1 MKRFVCYIGCAA
13 LVFKLM
19 YGAAWAAGATAG
31 DTAAPENGGAAVS
44 AAAAV
49 SAVRD
54 TLPVSAAAAVSAVRD
69 TLPGTAAA
77 VGGESIVYRVR
88 DLTAAASGG
97 DIGSGD
103 AGGGDTGSEGETPE
117 PIIRSDNELAKLAL
131 LPFIVDKVFAG
142 EALDGDLTGFLSR
155 VYPTAGEGTL
165 KTLESGIRFFVS
177 WKRKYDYA
185 VARLKHN
192 IKAAGI
198 LPKDAPIV
206 AEDGEFAPEETDLR
220 KQSAAGEYQVRYR
233 PYKYLEY
240 DPGALGEPV
249 RRRDK
254 NYISPEDLNTDE
266 MVLALL
272 ELDFGGFWR
281 ALRKMPS
288 YSDGAGEK
296 PVEAGGG
303 VKARLLLD
311 TARPGDK
318 ETIRGVAEIYVPD
331 GMYVSGDLLNPENRA
346 AFVLR
351 EDGGSGGSATGST
364 GGSSIS
370 GTGGISG
377 TGNMGSTGGTGGI
390 SGTGNMGS
398 RNIKSFRMYAPLANG
413 VEKGGE
419 ARRVLTGH
427 IRFPLE
433 FTRADTGKAM
443 HIAGDLHFKLCTADG
458 TCQAAATHHGLT
470 LRASDKA
477 EDSIHYNYVTQ
488 GFAHL
493 PPAES
498 RHARAEKLV
507 YDREKGT
514 LTATFALS
522 RRVSNMA
529 AMAED
534 AAGTNFVNPRYELGD
549 GYARVTF
556 DVRAGKRAGEKAGK
570 RAGKQAGEQGRSAF
584 DARSGSGENA
594 GYGAAEAAV
603 AGGSVAD
610 GTGRNTELPL
620 QEVALSA
627 SFDDSEVL
635 RTVMTVAA
643 VPAAQATGEVVPA
656 AQATGAVVTPRATEA
671 VVAPRATGTVL
682 AAQATVAAVPAARVT
697 GGTLFAYGLL
707 LNLMPGIFGLF
718 LRLARQLR
726 ERAERRRIFCRYAA
740 GAALGLALLG
750 IGYRGAYF
758 GALYYNPWLA
768 AGAAA
773 VILPLWAEA
782 LGYMDFALFR
792 PLKKIFRRGWLAGLF
807 TVLLAA
813 AFPTVLK
820 AEALSGL
827 FAGGAEIWSGAAEGS
842 FAAGTEFLRGTA
854 GSLVQAAGGVWLAP
868 AWAELTAGL
877 GCIWLGI
884 TVLPLAVLTAAELR
898 GQRAAAWLRVPV
910 LRRFNAFYTGVYA
923 AGLLWLT
930 AGCFGGAA
938 ALGLAA
944 GLVLLF
950 VLWYAFPQAVAE
962 TIKHTRSEKRSLE
975 LFNRVQRHWL
985 FAAAV
990 WYLLAAGGL
999 ALAGAGAGTGKG
1011 IGMAEKGGTG
1021 IGMAENSGTDV
1032 DMAENSETG
1041 VGMAENSGTDVG
1053 VAENSGTDVDMA
1065 ENSETGVGMAEKG
1078 SAAVPVLVSIEAP
1091 YSPLS
1096 VYNRLALRELQ
1107 KAGLRVVR
1115 INAGEMNVPGAAW
1128 PWFAAYGKFYAPLT
1142 VLFTDRHKNGMV
1154 LPERLDRVDFDK
1166 ALAGWR
1172 E

>member
-44 AAAAV
+44 A
-49 SAVRD
+49 
-54 TLPVSAAAAVSAVRD
+54 
-69 TLPGTAAA
+69 GTAAA
-77 VGGESIVYRVR
+77 AAGGESIVYRVR

-97 DIGSGD
+97 NT
-103 AGGGDTGSEGETPE
+103 GGGDTGSEGETPE

-155 VYPTAGEGTL
+155 VYPTAGEVTL

-311 TARPGDK
+311 TVRPGDK

-351 EDGGSGGSATGST
+351 EDGGSGGSGTGST
-364 GGSSIS
+364 S
-370 GTGGISG
+370 GTGGIRSAG
-377 TGNMGSTGGTGGI
+377 GMGSTG
-390 SGTGNMGS
+390 GTGNMGS

-413 VEKGGE
+413 VEKGGV

-458 TCQAAATHHGLT
+458 TCQVAATHHGLT

-556 DVRAGKRAGEKAGK
+556 DVRAGKRAGEKAGEK
-570 RAGKQAGEQGRSAF
+570 GRSAF

-610 GTGRNTELPL
+610 GTGRDTELPL

-938 ALGLAA
+938 ALGLAV

-985 FAAAV
+985 FAAAM

-1011 IGMAEKGGTG
+1011 IGVAEKGGTG
-1021 IGMAENSGTDV
+1021 IGMAENSG
-1032 DMAENSETG
+1032 
-1041 VGMAENSGTDVG
+1041 
-1053 VAENSGTDVDMA
+1053 
-1065 ENSETGVGMAEKG
+1065 TGVGMAEKG

-1128 PWFAAYGKFYAPLT
+1128 LWFAAYGKFYAPLT

>member
-31 DTAAPENGGAAVS
+31 DTAAPENGGAAGT
-44 AAAAV
+44 AE
-49 SAVRD
+49 
-54 TLPVSAAAAVSAVRD
+54 TAAAAVSAVRD

-97 DIGSGD
+97 DT
-103 AGGGDTGSEGETPE
+103 GGGDTGSEGETPE

-351 EDGGSGGSATGST
+351 EDGGSDGSATGST
-364 GGSSIS
+364 SV
-370 GTGGISG
+370 
-377 TGNMGSTGGTGGI
+377 TGNMGSTG
-390 SGTGNMGS
+390 GTGNMGS

-413 VEKGGE
+413 VEKGGV

-433 FTRADTGKAM
+433 FTRADTGKVM

-493 PPAES
+493 PPTES

-570 RAGKQAGEQGRSAF
+570 RAGKQVGEQGRSAF

-594 GYGAAEAAV
+594 EYGAAEAAV

-610 GTGRNTELPL
+610 GTGRDTELPL

-643 VPAAQATGEVVPA
+643 VPAARATGEVVPA

-671 VVAPRATGTVL
+671 VVAPRA
-682 AAQATVAAVPAARVT
+682 T

-962 TIKHTRSEKRSLE
+962 TIKHTRSEKRNLE

-990 WYLLAAGGL
+990 WSAGGRRI
-999 ALAGAGAGTGKG
+999 GAGRS
-1011 IGMAEKGGTG
+1011 GGG
-1021 IGMAENSGTDV
+1021 
-1032 DMAENSETG
+1032 
-1041 VGMAENSGTDVG
+1041 
-1053 VAENSGTDVDMA
+1053 
-1065 ENSETGVGMAEKG
+1065 
-1078 SAAVPVLVSIEAP
+1078 
-1091 YSPLS
+1091 Y
-1096 VYNRLALRELQ
+1096 R
-1107 KAGLRVVR
+1107 
-1115 INAGEMNVPGAAW
+1115 
-1128 PWFAAYGKFYAPLT
+1128 
-1142 VLFTDRHKNGMV
+1142 NGH
-1154 LPERLDRVDFDK
+1154 RC
-1166 ALAGWR
+1166 G
-1172 E
+1172 

>member
-31 DTAAPENGGAAVS
+31 DTAAPENGGAAGT
-44 AAAAV
+44 AE
-49 SAVRD
+49 
-54 TLPVSAAAAVSAVRD
+54 TAAAAVSAVRD

-88 DLTAAASGG
+88 DLTAAASG
-97 DIGSGD
+97 DET
-103 AGGGDTGSEGETPE
+103 GGGDTGSEGETPE

-351 EDGGSGGSATGST
+351 EDGGSGGSATG
-364 GGSSIS
+364 
-370 GTGGISG
+370 GISG

-498 RHARAEKLV
+498 RHVRAEKLV

-556 DVRAGKRAGEKAGK
+556 DVRAGKRAGK
-570 RAGKQAGEQGRSAF
+570 RAGEKGRSAF

-610 GTGRNTELPL
+610 GTGRDRELPL

-656 AQATGAVVTPRATEA
+656 ARA
-671 VVAPRATGTVL
+671 
-682 AAQATVAAVPAARVT
+682 T

-707 LNLMPGIFGLF
+707 LNLMPGIFSLF

-842 FAAGTEFLRGTA
+842 FAAGAEFLRGTA

-884 TVLPLAVLTAAELR
+884 MVLPLAVLTAAELR

-938 ALGLAA
+938 ALGLTA

-999 ALAGAGAGTGKG
+999 ALAGAGAGTG
-1011 IGMAEKGGTG
+1011 TG
-1021 IGMAENSGTDV
+1021 IGVAENSGTDV

-1041 VGMAENSGTDVG
+1041 VGMVENGETDVG
-1053 VAENSGTDVDMA
+1053 MA
-1065 ENSETGVGMAEKG
+1065 EKGETGIGMAEKG

>member
-44 AAAAV
+44 AETASAAV

-77 VGGESIVYRVR
+77 AGGESIVYRVR

-97 DIGSGD
+97 DAGSGEM
-103 AGGGDTGSEGETPE
+103 GGGDTGSEGETPE

-318 ETIRGVAEIYVPD
+318 EIIRGVAEIYVPD

-351 EDGGSGGSATGST
+351 EDGGSGGSATG
-364 GGSSIS
+364 
-370 GTGGISG
+370 GISG

-390 SGTGNMGS
+390 SGTGNMGSTGGTGNMGS

-498 RHARAEKLV
+498 RHVRAEKLV

-556 DVRAGKRAGEKAGK
+556 DVRAGKRAGEKAGEK
-570 RAGKQAGEQGRSAF
+570 GRSAF

-610 GTGRNTELPL
+610 GTGRDTELPL

-656 AQATGAVVTPRATEA
+656 ARATETA
-671 VVAPRATGTVL
+671 AGEGIRGRKAPGTVTEM
-682 AAQATVAAVPAARVT
+682 TVVPRAVPAARAT

-842 FAAGTEFLRGTA
+842 FAAGAEFLRGTA

-884 TVLPLAVLTAAELR
+884 MVLPLAVLTAAELW

-938 ALGLAA
+938 ALGLAV

-999 ALAGAGAGTGKG
+999 ALAGAGAGTG
-1011 IGMAEKGGTG
+1011 TG
-1021 IGMAENSGTDV
+1021 I
-1032 DMAENSETG
+1032 
-1041 VGMAENSGTDVG
+1041 G

-1065 ENSETGVGMAEKG
+1065 ENSGTGVGMVENGETDVGMAEKGETGIGMAEKG

>member
-44 AAAAV
+44 AETASAAV

-77 VGGESIVYRVR
+77 AGGESIVYRVR

-97 DIGSGD
+97 DAGSGEM
-103 AGGGDTGSEGETPE
+103 GGGDTGSEGETPE

-351 EDGGSGGSATGST
+351 EDGGSGGSATG
-364 GGSSIS
+364 
-370 GTGGISG
+370 GISG
-377 TGNMGSTGGTGGI
+377 TGNMGSTG
-390 SGTGNMGS
+390 GTGNMGS

-534 AAGTNFVNPRYELGD
+534 AAGTNFVNPHYELGD

-556 DVRAGKRAGEKAGK
+556 DVRAGKRAGEKAG
-570 RAGKQAGEQGRSAF
+570 
-584 DARSGSGENA
+584 
-594 GYGAAEAAV
+594 YGAAEAAV

-610 GTGRNTELPL
+610 GTGRDTELPL

-643 VPAAQATGEVVPA
+643 VPAAQATG
-656 AQATGAVVTPRATEA
+656 A
-671 VVAPRATGTVL
+671 VVAPRA
-682 AAQATVAAVPAARVT
+682 VPAARAT

-792 PLKKIFRRGWLAGLF
+792 PLKKIFRRGWLTGLF

-884 TVLPLAVLTAAELR
+884 TVLPLAVLTAAELL

-985 FAAAV
+985 FAAVV

-999 ALAGAGAGTGKG
+999 ALAGAGAGTG
-1011 IGMAEKGGTG
+1011 TG
-1021 IGMAENSGTDV
+1021 IGMAENSETD
-1032 DMAENSETG
+1032 
-1041 VGMAENSGTDVG
+1041 VGMAEKGEKGIG
-1053 VAENSGTDVDMA
+1053 VA

-1078 SAAVPVLVSIEAP
+1078 SVAVPVLVSIEAP

-1128 PWFAAYGKFYAPLT
+1128 PWFAAYGKFYVPLT

>member
-31 DTAAPENGGAAVS
+31 DTAAPENGGAAGT
-44 AAAAV
+44 AE
-49 SAVRD
+49 
-54 TLPVSAAAAVSAVRD
+54 TAAAAVSAVRD

-77 VGGESIVYRVR
+77 AGGESIVYRVR

-97 DIGSGD
+97 DT
-103 AGGGDTGSEGETPE
+103 GGGDTGSEGETPE

-351 EDGGSGGSATGST
+351 EDGGSDGSATGST
-364 GGSSIS
+364 SV
-370 GTGGISG
+370 
-377 TGNMGSTGGTGGI
+377 TGNMGSTG
-390 SGTGNMGS
+390 GTGNMGS

-413 VEKGGE
+413 VEKGGV

-433 FTRADTGKAM
+433 FTRADTGKVM

-493 PPAES
+493 PPTES

-570 RAGKQAGEQGRSAF
+570 RAGKQVGEQGRSAF

-594 GYGAAEAAV
+594 EYGAAEAAV

-610 GTGRNTELPL
+610 GTGRDTELPL

-643 VPAAQATGEVVPA
+643 VPAARATGEVVPA

-671 VVAPRATGTVL
+671 VVAPRA
-682 AAQATVAAVPAARVT
+682 T

-962 TIKHTRSEKRSLE
+962 TIKHTRSEKRNLE

-999 ALAGAGAGTGKG
+999 ALAGAGAGTG
-1011 IGMAEKGGTG
+1011 TG
-1021 IGMAENSGTDV
+1021 IGVAENSGTDV

-1041 VGMAENSGTDVG
+1041 VGMVENGETDVG
-1053 VAENSGTDVDMA
+1053 MA
-1065 ENSETGVGMAEKG
+1065 EKGETGIGMAEKG

-1115 INAGEMNVPGAAW
+1115 INAGEMNVPGVAW
-1128 PWFAAYGKFYAPLT
+1128 LWFAAYGKFYAPLT

>member
-44 AAAAV
+44 A
-49 SAVRD
+49 
-54 TLPVSAAAAVSAVRD
+54 
-69 TLPGTAAA
+69 GTAAA

-97 DIGSGD
+97 DEGSGEMGSGET
-103 AGGGDTGSEGETPE
+103 GGGDTGSEGETPE

-318 ETIRGVAEIYVPD
+318 EIIRGVAEIYVPD

-351 EDGGSGGSATGST
+351 EDGGSGGSATG
-364 GGSSIS
+364 
-370 GTGGISG
+370 GISG

-390 SGTGNMGS
+390 SGTGNMGSTGGTGNMGS

-413 VEKGGE
+413 VEKGGV

-556 DVRAGKRAGEKAGK
+556 DVRAGKRAGEKA
-570 RAGKQAGEQGRSAF
+570 E
-584 DARSGSGENA
+584 
-594 GYGAAEAAV
+594 YGAAEAAV

-610 GTGRNTELPL
+610 GIGRDTELPL

-643 VPAAQATGEVVPA
+643 VPAAQATV
-656 AQATGAVVTPRATEA
+656 A
-671 VVAPRATGTVL
+671 VVAPRAMETAAGEGIRGRKAPGTVTEM
-682 AAQATVAAVPAARVT
+682 TVVPRAVPAARAT

-827 FAGGAEIWSGAAEGS
+827 FADGAEIWSSAAEGS
-842 FAAGTEFLRGTA
+842 FAAGAEFLRGTA

-938 ALGLAA
+938 ALGLTA

-1011 IGMAEKGGTG
+1011 IGVAEKG
-1021 IGMAENSGTDV
+1021 
-1032 DMAENSETG
+1032 ETG
-1041 VGMAENSGTDVG
+1041 VGMAENSETDVG
-1053 VAENSGTDVDMA
+1053 MA
-1065 ENSETGVGMAEKG
+1065 ENSETDVGMAEKG
-1078 SAAVPVLVSIEAP
+1078 SVAVPVLVSIEAP

>member
-31 DTAAPENGGAAVS
+31 DTAAPENSGAAVS

-49 SAVRD
+49 SAE
-54 TLPVSAAAAVSAVRD
+54 TAAAAVSAVRD

-77 VGGESIVYRVR
+77 AVGGESIIYRVR
-88 DLTAAASGG
+88 DLTAAASG
-97 DIGSGD
+97 DET
-103 AGGGDTGSEGETPE
+103 GGGDTGSEGETPE

-351 EDGGSGGSATGST
+351 EDGGSDGSATGST
-364 GGSSIS
+364 SV
-370 GTGGISG
+370 
-377 TGNMGSTGGTGGI
+377 TGNMGSTGGTGNMGST

-413 VEKGGE
+413 VEKGGV

-656 AQATGAVVTPRATEA
+656 AQATEAAVAPRATEA
-671 VVAPRATGTVL
+671 AAGDGIRGHKAPGTVTEMTVVPRA
-682 AAQATVAAVPAARVT
+682 APAARAT

-792 PLKKIFRRGWLAGLF
+792 PLKKIFRRGWLTGLF

-842 FAAGTEFLRGTA
+842 FAAGAEFLRGTA

-938 ALGLAA
+938 ALGLTA

-999 ALAGAGAGTGKG
+999 VLAGAGAGTG
-1011 IGMAEKGGTG
+1011 TG
-1021 IGMAENSGTDV
+1021 IGVAENSETDV

-1041 VGMAENSGTDVG
+1041 VGMAENSETDVG
-1053 VAENSGTDVDMA
+1053 MA
-1065 ENSETGVGMAEKG
+1065 EKGETGIGMAEKG

>member
-44 AAAAV
+44 AETASAAV
-49 SAVRD
+49 
-54 TLPVSAAAAVSAVRD
+54 LAVRD
-69 TLPGTAAA
+69 TLPGTAAAA

-88 DLTAAASGG
+88 DLTAAAS
-97 DIGSGD
+97 
-103 AGGGDTGSEGETPE
+103 GGDTGSEGETPE

-318 ETIRGVAEIYVPD
+318 EIIRGVAEIYVPD

-351 EDGGSGGSATGST
+351 EDGGSGGSA
-364 GGSSIS
+364 
-370 GTGGISG
+370 TGGISG

-458 TCQAAATHHGLT
+458 ICQAAATHHGLT

-570 RAGKQAGEQGRSAF
+570 RAGKQVGEQGRSAF

-594 GYGAAEAAV
+594 EYGAAEAAV
-603 AGGSVAD
+603 AD
-610 GTGRNTELPL
+610 GTGRDTELPL

-643 VPAAQATGEVVPA
+643 VPAAQATG
-656 AQATGAVVTPRATEA
+656 A
-671 VVAPRATGTVL
+671 VVAPRATEAAAGDGIRGRKAPGTVTEM
-682 AAQATVAAVPAARVT
+682 TVVPRAVPAARAT

-930 AGCFGGAA
+930 AGCFGSAA
-938 ALGLAA
+938 ALGLAV

-962 TIKHTRSEKRSLE
+962 TIKHTRSKKRSLE

-999 ALAGAGAGTGKG
+999 ALAGAGAGTGTDVG
-1011 IGMAEKGGTG
+1011 VAEKGGTG
-1021 IGMAENSGTDV
+1021 IGMAENSETDV
-1032 DMAENSETG
+1032 GVAEKGEKG
-1041 VGMAENSGTDVG
+1041 IGMAENSGTDVG
-1053 VAENSGTDVDMA
+1053 VAEKGEKGIGMA

-1115 INAGEMNVPGAAW
+1115 INAGEMNVPGTAW
-1128 PWFAAYGKFYAPLT
+1128 PWFATYGKFYAQLT

>member
-44 AAAAV
+44 A
-49 SAVRD
+49 VRD
-54 TLPVSAAAAVSAVRD
+54 TVSGTAAAAVSA
-69 TLPGTAAA
+69 GTATA

-97 DIGSGD
+97 DAGSGEM
-103 AGGGDTGSEGETPE
+103 GSGDTGSEGETPE

-198 LPKDAPIV
+198 LPKDALIV

-351 EDGGSGGSATGST
+351 EDGGSGGS
-364 GGSSIS
+364 

-377 TGNMGSTGGTGGI
+377 TGNMGGTSGTGGMG
-390 SGTGNMGS
+390 STSGTGNMGSTGGTGNMGS

-413 VEKGGE
+413 VEKGGV

-556 DVRAGKRAGEKAGK
+556 DVRAGKRAGEKAGE

-610 GTGRNTELPL
+610 GTGRDTELPL

-656 AQATGAVVTPRATEA
+656 ARATETA
-671 VVAPRATGTVL
+671 AGEGIRGRKAPGTVTEM
-682 AAQATVAAVPAARVT
+682 TVVPRAVPAARAT

-827 FAGGAEIWSGAAEGS
+827 FADGAEIWSSAAEGS
-842 FAAGTEFLRGTA
+842 FAAGAEFLRGTA

-884 TVLPLAVLTAAELR
+884 MVLPLAVLTAAELW

-938 ALGLAA
+938 ALGLTA

-999 ALAGAGAGTGKG
+999 ALAGAGAGTGTG
-1011 IGMAEKGGTG
+1011 IGVAENSETDVGMAEKGETG

-1032 DMAENSETG
+1032 G
-1041 VGMAENSGTDVG
+1041 V
-1053 VAENSGTDVDMA
+1053 
-1065 ENSETGVGMAEKG
+1065 AEKG

>member
-44 AAAAV
+44 A
-49 SAVRD
+49 VRD
-54 TLPVSAAAAVSAVRD
+54 TLPGTAAAAVSA
-69 TLPGTAAA
+69 GTAAA

-97 DIGSGD
+97 DEGSGEMGSGET
-103 AGGGDTGSEGETPE
+103 GGGDTGSEGETPE

-364 GGSSIS
+364 SVM
-370 GTGGISG
+370 
-377 TGNMGSTGGTGGI
+377 GNMGST

-413 VEKGGE
+413 VEKGGV

-443 HIAGDLHFKLCTADG
+443 YIAGDLHFKLCTADG
-458 TCQAAATHHGLT
+458 ICQAAATHHGLT

-556 DVRAGKRAGEKAGK
+556 DVRAGKQAGEKA
-570 RAGKQAGEQGRSAF
+570 E
-584 DARSGSGENA
+584 
-594 GYGAAEAAV
+594 YGAAEAAV

-610 GTGRNTELPL
+610 GIGRDTELPL

-643 VPAAQATGEVVPA
+643 VPAAQATV
-656 AQATGAVVTPRATEA
+656 A
-671 VVAPRATGTVL
+671 VVAPRATEAAAGEGIRGRKAPGTVTEM
-682 AAQATVAAVPAARVT
+682 TVVPRAVPAARAT

-827 FAGGAEIWSGAAEGS
+827 FAGGAEIWSSAAEGS
-842 FAAGTEFLRGTA
+842 FAAGAEFLRGTA

-1011 IGMAEKGGTG
+1011 IGMAEKGGT
-1021 IGMAENSGTDV
+1021 
-1032 DMAENSETG
+1032 
-1041 VGMAENSGTDVG
+1041 DVG

>member
-54 TLPVSAAAAVSAVRD
+54 TLP
-69 TLPGTAAA
+69 GTAAA

-88 DLTAAASGG
+88 DLTAAASGEM
-97 DIGSGD
+97 
-103 AGGGDTGSEGETPE
+103 GGGDTGSEGETPE

-318 ETIRGVAEIYVPD
+318 EIIRGVAEIYVPD

-351 EDGGSGGSATGST
+351 EDGGSGGSATG
-364 GGSSIS
+364 
-370 GTGGISG
+370 GISG

-390 SGTGNMGS
+390 SGTGNMGSTGGTGNMGS

-413 VEKGGE
+413 VEKGGV

-556 DVRAGKRAGEKAGK
+556 DVRAGKQAGEKA
-570 RAGKQAGEQGRSAF
+570 E
-584 DARSGSGENA
+584 
-594 GYGAAEAAV
+594 YGAAEAAV

-610 GTGRNTELPL
+610 GIGRDTELPL

-643 VPAAQATGEVVPA
+643 VPAAQATV
-656 AQATGAVVTPRATEA
+656 A
-671 VVAPRATGTVL
+671 VVAPRAMETAAGEGIRGRKAPGTVTEM
-682 AAQATVAAVPAARVT
+682 TVVPRAVPAARAT

-827 FAGGAEIWSGAAEGS
+827 FAGGAEIWSSAAEGS
-842 FAAGTEFLRGTA
+842 FAAGAEFLRGTA

-884 TVLPLAVLTAAELR
+884 MVLPLAVLTAAELW

-938 ALGLAA
+938 ALGLTA
-944 GLVLLF
+944 GLVLLI

-999 ALAGAGAGTGKG
+999 ALAGAGAGTGTG
-1011 IGMAEKGGTG
+1011 IGVAENSETDV
-1021 IGMAENSGTDV
+1021 GMAENSETDV
-1032 DMAENSETG
+1032 GMAENSETG
-1041 VGMAENSGTDVG
+1041 VGMVENGETD
-1053 VAENSGTDVDMA
+1053 
-1065 ENSETGVGMAEKG
+1065 VGMAEKG
-1078 SAAVPVLVSIEAP
+1078 NAAVPVLVSIEAP

-1115 INAGEMNVPGAAW
+1115 INAGEMNVPGAVW

>member
-31 DTAAPENGGAAVS
+31 DTTAPENGGAAVS
-44 AAAAV
+44 A
-49 SAVRD
+49 VRD
-54 TLPVSAAAAVSAVRD
+54 TVSGTAAAVSAVRD

-97 DIGSGD
+97 DAGSGEM
-103 AGGGDTGSEGETPE
+103 GGGDTGSEGETPE

-220 KQSAAGEYQVRYR
+220 KQSAAEEYQVRYR

-351 EDGGSGGSATGST
+351 EDGGSGGSA
-364 GGSSIS
+364 
-370 GTGGISG
+370 TGGISG

-556 DVRAGKRAGEKAGK
+556 DVRAGKQAGEKA
-570 RAGKQAGEQGRSAF
+570 E
-584 DARSGSGENA
+584 
-594 GYGAAEAAV
+594 YGAAEAAV
-603 AGGSVAD
+603 TGGSVAD
-610 GTGRNTELPL
+610 GTGRDTELPL

-643 VPAAQATGEVVPA
+643 VPAAQATV
-656 AQATGAVVTPRATEA
+656 A
-671 VVAPRATGTVL
+671 VVAPRATETAAGEGIRGRKAPGTVTEM
-682 AAQATVAAVPAARVT
+682 TVVPRAVPAARATV
-697 GGTLFAYGLL
+697 GTLFAYGLL

-842 FAAGTEFLRGTA
+842 FAAGAEFLRGTA

-1053 VAENSGTDVDMA
+1053 VAENSGTDVGVAENSGTDVDMA

>member
-44 AAAAV
+44 AG
-49 SAVRD
+49 
-54 TLPVSAAAAVSAVRD
+54 TAAAVSAVRD
-69 TLPGTAAA
+69 TLPGAAAA

-88 DLTAAASGG
+88 DLTAAASG
-97 DIGSGD
+97 DET
-103 AGGGDTGSEGETPE
+103 GGGDTGSEGETPE

-318 ETIRGVAEIYVPD
+318 EIIRGVAEIYVPD

-351 EDGGSGGSATGST
+351 EDGGSGGSATG
-364 GGSSIS
+364 
-370 GTGGISG
+370 
-377 TGNMGSTGGTGGI
+377 GI

-413 VEKGGE
+413 VEKGGV

-570 RAGKQAGEQGRSAF
+570 RAGKQVGEQGRSAF

-610 GTGRNTELPL
+610 GTGRDTELPL

-643 VPAAQATGEVVPA
+643 VPAAQATEA
-656 AQATGAVVTPRATEA
+656 AVAPRATEA
-671 VVAPRATGTVL
+671 AAGDGIRGRKASGTVTEM
-682 AAQATVAAVPAARVT
+682 TVVPRAVPAARAT

-820 AEALSGL
+820 AGCLRA
-827 FAGGAEIWSGAAEGS
+827 ARKYGAARR
-842 FAAGTEFLRGTA
+842 RG
-854 GSLVQAAGGVWLAP
+854 
-868 AWAELTAGL
+868 
-877 GCIWLGI
+877 
-884 TVLPLAVLTAAELR
+884 VLP
-898 GQRAAAWLRVPV
+898 RV
-910 LRRFNAFYTGVYA
+910 RNF
-923 AGLLWLT
+923 
-930 AGCFGGAA
+930 
-938 ALGLAA
+938 
-944 GLVLLF
+944 
-950 VLWYAFPQAVAE
+950 
-962 TIKHTRSEKRSLE
+962 
-975 LFNRVQRHWL
+975 
-985 FAAAV
+985 
-990 WYLLAAGGL
+990 
-999 ALAGAGAGTGKG
+999 
-1011 IGMAEKGGTG
+1011 
-1021 IGMAENSGTDV
+1021 
-1032 DMAENSETG
+1032 
-1041 VGMAENSGTDVG
+1041 
-1053 VAENSGTDVDMA
+1053 
-1065 ENSETGVGMAEKG
+1065 
-1078 SAAVPVLVSIEAP
+1078 
-1091 YSPLS
+1091 
-1096 VYNRLALRELQ
+1096 
-1107 KAGLRVVR
+1107 
-1115 INAGEMNVPGAAW
+1115 
-1128 PWFAAYGKFYAPLT
+1128 
-1142 VLFTDRHKNGMV
+1142 
-1154 LPERLDRVDFDK
+1154 
-1166 ALAGWR
+1166 
-1172 E
+1172 

>member
-1 MKRFVCYIGCAA
+1 M
-13 LVFKLM
+13 
-19 YGAAWAAGATAG
+19 
-31 DTAAPENGGAAVS
+31 
-44 AAAAV
+44 
-49 SAVRD
+49 
-54 TLPVSAAAAVSAVRD
+54 
-69 TLPGTAAA
+69 
-77 VGGESIVYRVR
+77 
-88 DLTAAASGG
+88 
-97 DIGSGD
+97 
-103 AGGGDTGSEGETPE
+103 
-117 PIIRSDNELAKLAL
+117 
-131 LPFIVDKVFAG
+131 
-142 EALDGDLTGFLSR
+142 
-155 VYPTAGEGTL
+155 
-165 KTLESGIRFFVS
+165 
-177 WKRKYDYA
+177 
-185 VARLKHN
+185 
-192 IKAAGI
+192 
-198 LPKDAPIV
+198 
-206 AEDGEFAPEETDLR
+206 
-220 KQSAAGEYQVRYR
+220 
-233 PYKYLEY
+233 
-240 DPGALGEPV
+240 

-318 ETIRGVAEIYVPD
+318 EIIRGVAEIYVPD

-351 EDGGSGGSATGST
+351 EDGGSGGSATG
-364 GGSSIS
+364 
-370 GTGGISG
+370 GISG

-390 SGTGNMGS
+390 SGTGNMGSTGGTGNMGS

-413 VEKGGE
+413 VEKGGV

-443 HIAGDLHFKLCTADG
+443 HIVGDLHFKLCTADG

-556 DVRAGKRAGEKAGK
+556 DVRAGKRAGEK
-570 RAGKQAGEQGRSAF
+570 GRSAF

-594 GYGAAEAAV
+594 EYGAAEAAV

-610 GTGRNTELPL
+610 GTGRDTELPL

-643 VPAAQATGEVVPA
+643 EAAVPA
-656 AQATGAVVTPRATEA
+656 AQATGAVVAPRATEA
-671 VVAPRATGTVL
+671 AVAPRATEAAAGDGIGGRKAPGTVTEM
-682 AAQATVAAVPAARVT
+682 TVVPRAVPAARAT

-827 FAGGAEIWSGAAEGS
+827 FAGGAEIWSSAAEGS
-842 FAAGTEFLRGTA
+842 FAAGAEFLRGTA

-884 TVLPLAVLTAAELR
+884 MVLPLAVLTAAELR

-938 ALGLAA
+938 ALGLTA

-1011 IGMAEKGGTG
+1011 IGVAEKGGTG
-1021 IGMAENSGTDV
+1021 IGMAENSGTGV
-1032 DMAENSETG
+1032 GVAENSETG
-1041 VGMAENSGTDVG
+1041 VGMAENSETD
-1053 VAENSGTDVDMA
+1053 
-1065 ENSETGVGMAEKG
+1065 VGMAEKG
-1078 SAAVPVLVSIEAP
+1078 SVAVPVLVSIEAP

>member
-44 AAAAV
+44 A
-49 SAVRD
+49 
-54 TLPVSAAAAVSAVRD
+54 
-69 TLPGTAAA
+69 GTAAA

-88 DLTAAASGG
+88 DLTAAASSGEMGG
-97 DIGSGD
+97 GEM
-103 AGGGDTGSEGETPE
+103 GGGDTGSEGETPE

-318 ETIRGVAEIYVPD
+318 EIIRGVAEIYVPD

-351 EDGGSGGSATGST
+351 EDGGSDGSATGST

-370 GTGGISG
+370 
-377 TGNMGSTGGTGGI
+377 GTGGI

-413 VEKGGE
+413 VEKGGV

-498 RHARAEKLV
+498 RHVRAEKLV

-570 RAGKQAGEQGRSAF
+570 RAGKQVGEQGRSAF

-594 GYGAAEAAV
+594 EYGAAEAAV

-610 GTGRNTELPL
+610 GTGRDTELPL

-643 VPAAQATGEVVPA
+643 VPAARATGEVVPA

-671 VVAPRATGTVL
+671 VVAPRA
-682 AAQATVAAVPAARVT
+682 T

-792 PLKKIFRRGWLAGLF
+792 PLKKIFRRGWLTGLF

-842 FAAGTEFLRGTA
+842 FAAGAEFLRGTA

-938 ALGLAA
+938 ALGLTA

-999 ALAGAGAGTGKG
+999 VLAGAGAGTG
-1011 IGMAEKGGTG
+1011 TG
-1021 IGMAENSGTDV
+1021 IGV
-1032 DMAENSETG
+1032 AENSETG
-1041 VGMAENSGTDVG
+1041 VGMAENSETDVG
-1053 VAENSGTDVDMA
+1053 MA
-1065 ENSETGVGMAEKG
+1065 EKGETGIGMAEKG

>member
-54 TLPVSAAAAVSAVRD
+54 TLP
-69 TLPGTAAA
+69 GTAAA

-97 DIGSGD
+97 DEGS
-103 AGGGDTGSEGETPE
+103 GDTGSEGETPE

-318 ETIRGVAEIYVPD
+318 EIIRGVAEIYVPD

-351 EDGGSGGSATGST
+351 EDGGSGGSATGS
-364 GGSSIS
+364 
-370 GTGGISG
+370 ISG

-390 SGTGNMGS
+390 SGTGNMGSTGGTGNMGS

-413 VEKGGE
+413 VEKGGV

-556 DVRAGKRAGEKAGK
+556 DVRAGKQAGEKA
-570 RAGKQAGEQGRSAF
+570 E
-584 DARSGSGENA
+584 
-594 GYGAAEAAV
+594 YGAAEAAV

-610 GTGRNTELPL
+610 GIGRDTELPL

-643 VPAAQATGEVVPA
+643 VPAAQATV
-656 AQATGAVVTPRATEA
+656 A
-671 VVAPRATGTVL
+671 VVAPRAMETAAGDGIRGHKAPGTVTEM
-682 AAQATVAAVPAARVT
+682 TVVPRAVPAARAT

-842 FAAGTEFLRGTA
+842 FAAGAEFLRGTA

-938 ALGLAA
+938 ALGLTA

-999 ALAGAGAGTGKG
+999 ALAGAGAGTGTDVG
-1011 IGMAEKGGTG
+1011 VAEKGEKG
-1021 IGMAENSGTDV
+1021 IGMAENSETDV
-1032 DMAENSETG
+1032 GMAEKGEKGIGVAENSETG
-1041 VGMAENSGTDVG
+1041 VGMAENSETD
-1053 VAENSGTDVDMA
+1053 
-1065 ENSETGVGMAEKG
+1065 VGMAEKG
-1078 SAAVPVLVSIEAP
+1078 SVAVPVLVSIEAP

-1128 PWFAAYGKFYAPLT
+1128 PWFATYGKFYAPLT

>member
-31 DTAAPENGGAAVS
+31 DTTAPENGGAAVS
-44 AAAAV
+44 A
-49 SAVRD
+49 VRD
-54 TLPVSAAAAVSAVRD
+54 TVSGTAAAVSAVRD

-77 VGGESIVYRVR
+77 AGGESIVYRVR

-97 DIGSGD
+97 NT
-103 AGGGDTGSEGETPE
+103 GGGDTGSEGETPE

-272 ELDFGGFWR
+272 ELDFGRFWR

-351 EDGGSGGSATGST
+351 EDSGS
-364 GGSSIS
+364 
-370 GTGGISG
+370 GISG
-377 TGNMGSTGGTGGI
+377 TGSTGGTGGI
-390 SGTGNMGS
+390 SGAGNIGSTGGTGNMGS

-413 VEKGGE
+413 VEKGGV

-556 DVRAGKRAGEKAGK
+556 DVRAGKRAGEKAGEK
-570 RAGKQAGEQGRSAF
+570 GRSAF

-610 GTGRNTELPL
+610 GTGRDTELPL

-656 AQATGAVVTPRATEA
+656 ARATETA
-671 VVAPRATGTVL
+671 AGEGIRGRKAPGTVTEM
-682 AAQATVAAVPAARVT
+682 TVVPRAVPAARAT

-827 FAGGAEIWSGAAEGS
+827 FADGAEIWSSAAEGS
-842 FAAGTEFLRGTA
+842 FAAGAEFLRGTA

-884 TVLPLAVLTAAELR
+884 MVLPLAVLTAAELW

-938 ALGLAA
+938 ALGLTA

-999 ALAGAGAGTGKG
+999 ALAGAGAGTGTG
-1011 IGMAEKGGTG
+1011 IGVAENSETDVGMAEKGETG

-1032 DMAENSETG
+1032 G
-1041 VGMAENSGTDVG
+1041 V
-1053 VAENSGTDVDMA
+1053 
-1065 ENSETGVGMAEKG
+1065 AEKG

>member
-44 AAAAV
+44 A
-49 SAVRD
+49 
-54 TLPVSAAAAVSAVRD
+54 
-69 TLPGTAAA
+69 GTAAA

-88 DLTAAASGG
+88 DLTAAASSGEMGG
-97 DIGSGD
+97 GEM
-103 AGGGDTGSEGETPE
+103 GGGDTGSEGETPE

-318 ETIRGVAEIYVPD
+318 EIIRGVAEIYVPD

-351 EDGGSGGSATGST
+351 EDGGSDGSATGST

-377 TGNMGSTGGTGGI
+377 TGNMGSTSGTGGI

-413 VEKGGE
+413 VEKGGV

-556 DVRAGKRAGEKAGK
+556 DVRAGKRAGEKAGEK
-570 RAGKQAGEQGRSAF
+570 GRSAF

-610 GTGRNTELPL
+610 GTGRDTELPL

-656 AQATGAVVTPRATEA
+656 ARA
-671 VVAPRATGTVL
+671 
-682 AAQATVAAVPAARVT
+682 T

-827 FAGGAEIWSGAAEGS
+827 FAGGAEIWSSAAEGS

-884 TVLPLAVLTAAELR
+884 MVLPLAVLTAAELR

-938 ALGLAA
+938 ALGLTA

-990 WYLLAAGGL
+990 WYLLAVGGL
-999 ALAGAGAGTGKG
+999 ALAGAGAGTGTDVGVAEKGEKG
-1011 IGMAEKGGTG
+1011 IGMAENSETDVGMAEKGEKGIGVAEKGGTG
-1021 IGMAENSGTDV
+1021 IGMAENSGTD
-1032 DMAENSETG
+1032 
-1041 VGMAENSGTDVG
+1041 
-1053 VAENSGTDVDMA
+1053 
-1065 ENSETGVGMAEKG
+1065 VGMAEKG

>member
-44 AAAAV
+44 AG
-49 SAVRD
+49 
-54 TLPVSAAAAVSAVRD
+54 TAAAAVSAVRD
-69 TLPGTAAA
+69 TLPGTATA

-97 DIGSGD
+97 DEGSGEMGSGET
-103 AGGGDTGSEGETPE
+103 GGGDTGSEGETPE

-318 ETIRGVAEIYVPD
+318 EIIRGVAEIYVPD

-351 EDGGSGGSATGST
+351 EDGGSGGSGTGST
-364 GGSSIS
+364 SA
-370 GTGGISG
+370 
-377 TGNMGSTGGTGGI
+377 TGNIGSTGGTGGI
-390 SGTGNMGS
+390 SGTGGMGS

-458 TCQAAATHHGLT
+458 TCQAAVTHHGLT

-556 DVRAGKRAGEKAGK
+556 DVRAGKRAGEK
-570 RAGKQAGEQGRSAF
+570 GRSAF
-584 DARSGSGENA
+584 DARAGSGASGTGNEGSGETA

-603 AGGSVAD
+603 AGSSVAD
-610 GTGRNTELPL
+610 GTGRDTELPL

-643 VPAAQATGEVVPA
+643 VPAAQATG
-656 AQATGAVVTPRATEA
+656 AVVALRATEA
-671 VVAPRATGTVL
+671 AAGEGIRGRKAPGTVTEM
-682 AAQATVAAVPAARVT
+682 TVVPRAVPAARAT

-827 FAGGAEIWSGAAEGS
+827 FAGGAEIWSSAAEGS
-842 FAAGTEFLRGTA
+842 FAAGAEFLRGTA

-884 TVLPLAVLTAAELR
+884 MVLPLAVLTAAELR

-938 ALGLAA
+938 ALGLTA

-1011 IGMAEKGGTG
+1011 IGVAEKGGTG
-1021 IGMAENSGTDV
+1021 IGMAENSGTGV
-1032 DMAENSETG
+1032 GVAENSETG
-1041 VGMAENSGTDVG
+1041 VGMAENSETDVG
-1053 VAENSGTDVDMA
+1053 V
-1065 ENSETGVGMAEKG
+1065 AEKG

>member
-44 AAAAV
+44 A
-49 SAVRD
+49 
-54 TLPVSAAAAVSAVRD
+54 VRD
-69 TLPGTAAA
+69 TLPGTAAAA

-318 ETIRGVAEIYVPD
+318 EIIRGVAEIYVPD

-351 EDGGSGGSATGST
+351 EDGGSDGSATGST
-364 GGSSIS
+364 SV
-370 GTGGISG
+370 
-377 TGNMGSTGGTGGI
+377 TGNMGSTG
-390 SGTGNMGS
+390 GTGNMGS

-458 TCQAAATHHGLT
+458 ICQAAATHHGLT

-603 AGGSVAD
+603 TGGSVAD
-610 GTGRNTELPL
+610 GTGRDTELPL

-643 VPAAQATGEVVPA
+643 VPAAQATG
-656 AQATGAVVTPRATEA
+656 A
-671 VVAPRATGTVL
+671 VVAPRATEAAAGDGIRGRKASGTVTEM
-682 AAQATVAAVPAARVT
+682 TVVPRAVPAARATV
-697 GGTLFAYGLL
+697 GTLFAYGLL

-842 FAAGTEFLRGTA
+842 FAAGAEFLRGTA

-1021 IGMAENSGTDV
+1021 IGMAENSGTGV
-1032 DMAENSETG
+1032 GVAENSETG
-1041 VGMAENSGTDVG
+1041 VGMAENSETD
-1053 VAENSGTDVDMA
+1053 
-1065 ENSETGVGMAEKG
+1065 VGMAEKG
-1078 SAAVPVLVSIEAP
+1078 SVAVPVLVSIEAP

>member
-44 AAAAV
+44 A
-49 SAVRD
+49 VRD
-54 TLPVSAAAAVSAVRD
+54 TLPGTAAAAVSA
-69 TLPGTAAA
+69 GTAAA

-351 EDGGSGGSATGST
+351 EDGGSGGSATG
-364 GGSSIS
+364 
-370 GTGGISG
+370 GISG

-556 DVRAGKRAGEKAGK
+556 DVRAGKQAGEKAGK
-570 RAGKQAGEQGRSAF
+570 RAGKRAGEKGRSAF
-584 DARSGSGENA
+584 DARAGSGENA

-603 AGGSVAD
+603 TGGSVAD
-610 GTGRNTELPL
+610 GTGRDTELPL

-643 VPAAQATGEVVPA
+643 V
-656 AQATGAVVTPRATEA
+656 
-671 VVAPRATGTVL
+671 L
-682 AAQATVAAVPAARVT
+682 AAQATVAVVPAARAT

-827 FAGGAEIWSGAAEGS
+827 FAGGAEIWSGA
-842 FAAGTEFLRGTA
+842 A

-1011 IGMAEKGGTG
+1011 IGVAEKGGTG
-1021 IGMAENSGTDV
+1021 IGM
-1032 DMAENSETG
+1032 
-1041 VGMAENSGTDVG
+1041 
-1053 VAENSGTDVDMA
+1053 AENSGTDVDMA

>member
-44 AAAAV
+44 A
-49 SAVRD
+49 
-54 TLPVSAAAAVSAVRD
+54 
-69 TLPGTAAA
+69 GTAAA

-97 DIGSGD
+97 DT
-103 AGGGDTGSEGETPE
+103 GGGDTGSEGETPE

-351 EDGGSGGSATGST
+351 EDGGSDGSATGST
-364 GGSSIS
+364 SV
-370 GTGGISG
+370 
-377 TGNMGSTGGTGGI
+377 TGNMGSTG
-390 SGTGNMGS
+390 GTGNMGS

-413 VEKGGE
+413 VEKGGV

-570 RAGKQAGEQGRSAF
+570 RAGKQVGEKGRSAF

-603 AGGSVAD
+603 TGGSVAD
-610 GTGRNTELPL
+610 GTGRDTELPL

-643 VPAAQATGEVVPA
+643 VPAAQATV
-656 AQATGAVVTPRATEA
+656 A
-671 VVAPRATGTVL
+671 VVAPRATETAAGEGIRGRKAPGTVTEM
-682 AAQATVAAVPAARVT
+682 TVVPRAVPAARATV
-697 GGTLFAYGLL
+697 GTLFAYGLL

-842 FAAGTEFLRGTA
+842 FAAGAEFLRGTA

-1041 VGMAENSGTDVG
+1041 VGMAE
-1053 VAENSGTDVDMA
+1053 
-1065 ENSETGVGMAEKG
+1065 KG

>member
-44 AAAAV
+44 A
-49 SAVRD
+49 
-54 TLPVSAAAAVSAVRD
+54 
-69 TLPGTAAA
+69 GTAAA

-88 DLTAAASGG
+88 DLTAAAS
-97 DIGSGD
+97 SGD
-103 AGGGDTGSEGETPE
+103 EGSGDTGSEGETPE

-351 EDGGSGGSATGST
+351 EDGGSGGSATG
-364 GGSSIS
+364 
-370 GTGGISG
+370 GISG

-458 TCQAAATHHGLT
+458 ICQAAATHHGLT

-570 RAGKQAGEQGRSAF
+570 RAGKQVGEQGRSAF

-594 GYGAAEAAV
+594 EYGAAEAAV
-603 AGGSVAD
+603 AD
-610 GTGRNTELPL
+610 GTGRDTELPL

-643 VPAAQATGEVVPA
+643 VPAAQATG
-656 AQATGAVVTPRATEA
+656 A
-671 VVAPRATGTVL
+671 VVAPRATEAAAGDGIRGRKAPGTVTEM
-682 AAQATVAAVPAARVT
+682 TVVPRAVPAARAT

-842 FAAGTEFLRGTA
+842 FAAGAEFLRGTA

-884 TVLPLAVLTAAELR
+884 MVLPLAVLTAAELR

-938 ALGLAA
+938 ALGLTA

-962 TIKHTRSEKRSLE
+962 TIKHTRSKKRSLE

-999 ALAGAGAGTGKG
+999 ALAGAGAGTG
-1011 IGMAEKGGTG
+1011 
-1021 IGMAENSGTDV
+1021 
-1032 DMAENSETG
+1032 
-1041 VGMAENSGTDVG
+1041 TDVG
-1053 VAENSGTDVDMA
+1053 VAEKGEKGIGMA

-1078 SAAVPVLVSIEAP
+1078 SVAVPVLVSIEAP

>member
-44 AAAAV
+44 A
-49 SAVRD
+49 VRD
-54 TLPVSAAAAVSAVRD
+54 TVSGTAAAAVSA
-69 TLPGTAAA
+69 GTATAA
-77 VGGESIVYRVR
+77 GGESIVYRVR

-97 DIGSGD
+97 DT
-103 AGGGDTGSEGETPE
+103 GGGDTGSEGETPE

-318 ETIRGVAEIYVPD
+318 EIIRGVAEIYVPD

-377 TGNMGSTGGTGGI
+377 TGNMGS
-390 SGTGNMGS
+390 

-413 VEKGGE
+413 VEKGGV

-556 DVRAGKRAGEKAGK
+556 DVRAGKRAGEK
-570 RAGKQAGEQGRSAF
+570 GRSAF

-594 GYGAAEAAV
+594 EYGAAEAAV
-603 AGGSVAD
+603 AGG
-610 GTGRNTELPL
+610 TGRDTELPL

-643 VPAAQATGEVVPA
+643 EAAVPAAQATEA
-656 AQATGAVVTPRATEA
+656 AVAPRATEA
-671 VVAPRATGTVL
+671 AAGDGIGGRKAPGTVTEM
-682 AAQATVAAVPAARVT
+682 TVVPRAVPAARAT

-827 FAGGAEIWSGAAEGS
+827 FAGGAEIWSSAAEGS

-884 TVLPLAVLTAAELR
+884 MVLPLAVLTAAELR

-938 ALGLAA
+938 ALGLTA

-999 ALAGAGAGTGKG
+999 ALAGAGAGTG
-1011 IGMAEKGGTG
+1011 TG
-1021 IGMAENSGTDV
+1021 I
-1032 DMAENSETG
+1032 
-1041 VGMAENSGTDVG
+1041 G
-1053 VAENSGTDVDMA
+1053 VAENSGTD
-1065 ENSETGVGMAEKG
+1065 VGMAEKG

>member
-44 AAAAV
+44 AG
-49 SAVRD
+49 
-54 TLPVSAAAAVSAVRD
+54 TAAAAVSA
-69 TLPGTAAA
+69 GTATA

-97 DIGSGD
+97 DT
-103 AGGGDTGSEGETPE
+103 GGGDTGSEGETPE

-318 ETIRGVAEIYVPD
+318 EIIRGVAEIYVPD

-351 EDGGSGGSATGST
+351 EDGGSGGSATG
-364 GGSSIS
+364 GIS
-370 GTGGISG
+370 GTGG
-377 TGNMGSTGGTGGI
+377 MGSTG
-390 SGTGNMGS
+390 GTGNMGS

-570 RAGKQAGEQGRSAF
+570 RAGKQVGEQGRSAF

-594 GYGAAEAAV
+594 EYGAAEAAV

-610 GTGRNTELPL
+610 GTGRDTELPL

-643 VPAAQATGEVVPA
+643 VPAAQATGEV
-656 AQATGAVVTPRATEA
+656 
-671 VVAPRATGTVL
+671 
-682 AAQATVAAVPAARVT
+682 VPAARVT

-842 FAAGTEFLRGTA
+842 FAAGAEFLRGTA

-1011 IGMAEKGGTG
+1011 IGMVEKGGTG
-1021 IGMAENSGTDV
+1021 I
-1032 DMAENSETG
+1032 
-1041 VGMAENSGTDVG
+1041 GMAENSGTDVG

-1065 ENSETGVGMAEKG
+1065 ENSETGVGMAENSGTGVGMAEKG
-1078 SAAVPVLVSIEAP
+1078 NAAVPVLVSIEAP

>member
-44 AAAAV
+44 AE
-49 SAVRD
+49 
-54 TLPVSAAAAVSAVRD
+54 TAAAAVSA
-69 TLPGTAAA
+69 GTAAA

-97 DIGSGD
+97 DEGSGEM
-103 AGGGDTGSEGETPE
+103 GSGETGSGDTGSEGETPE

-556 DVRAGKRAGEKAGK
+556 DVRAGKQAGEKA
-570 RAGKQAGEQGRSAF
+570 E
-584 DARSGSGENA
+584 
-594 GYGAAEAAV
+594 YGAAEAAV

-643 VPAAQATGEVVPA
+643 VPAAQATGEVVA
-656 AQATGAVVTPRATEA
+656 PRATETA
-671 VVAPRATGTVL
+671 AGDGIRGRKAPGTVTEM
-682 AAQATVAAVPAARVT
+682 TVVPRTVPAARAT

-842 FAAGTEFLRGTA
+842 FAAGAEFLRGTA

-884 TVLPLAVLTAAELR
+884 MVLPLAVLTAAELR

-999 ALAGAGAGTGKG
+999 ALAGAGAGTGTDVG
-1011 IGMAEKGGTG
+1011 VAEKG
-1021 IGMAENSGTDV
+1021 
-1032 DMAENSETG
+1032 ETG
-1041 VGMAENSGTDVG
+1041 VGMAENSETDVG
-1053 VAENSGTDVDMA
+1053 MA
-1065 ENSETGVGMAEKG
+1065 ENSETDVGMAEKG
-1078 SAAVPVLVSIEAP
+1078 SVAVPVLVSIEAP

>member
-44 AAAAV
+44 A
-49 SAVRD
+49 
-54 TLPVSAAAAVSAVRD
+54 VRD

-97 DIGSGD
+97 DTGSGN
-103 AGGGDTGSEGETPE
+103 AGSGDTGSEGETPE

-318 ETIRGVAEIYVPD
+318 EIIRGVAEIYVPD

-351 EDGGSGGSATGST
+351 EDGGSGGSATG
-364 GGSSIS
+364 
-370 GTGGISG
+370 GISG
-377 TGNMGSTGGTGGI
+377 AGGMGSTG
-390 SGTGNMGS
+390 GTGNMGS

-570 RAGKQAGEQGRSAF
+570 RAGKQVGEQGRSAF

-827 FAGGAEIWSGAAEGS
+827 FAGGAEIWSSAAEGS

-884 TVLPLAVLTAAELR
+884 MVLPLAVLTAAELR

-938 ALGLAA
+938 ALGLTA

-999 ALAGAGAGTGKG
+999 ALAGAGAGTGTG
-1011 IGMAEKGGTG
+1011 IGVAENSETDVGMAEKG
-1021 IGMAENSGTDV
+1021 ETDV
-1032 DMAENSETG
+1032 DMAENS
-1041 VGMAENSGTDVG
+1041 GTD
-1053 VAENSGTDVDMA
+1053 
-1065 ENSETGVGMAEKG
+1065 VGMAEKG

>member
-44 AAAAV
+44 A
-49 SAVRD
+49 
-54 TLPVSAAAAVSAVRD
+54 
-69 TLPGTAAA
+69 GTAAA

-88 DLTAAASGG
+88 DLTAAAS
-97 DIGSGD
+97 SGD
-103 AGGGDTGSEGETPE
+103 EGSGDTGSEGETPE

-351 EDGGSGGSATGST
+351 EDGGSGGS
-364 GGSSIS
+364 

-377 TGNMGSTGGTGGI
+377 TGNMGGI

-534 AAGTNFVNPRYELGD
+534 AVGTNFVNPRYELGD

-570 RAGKQAGEQGRSAF
+570 RAGKQVGEQGRSAF

-603 AGGSVAD
+603 VGGSVAD
-610 GTGRNTELPL
+610 GTGRDTELPL

-656 AQATGAVVTPRATEA
+656 ARA
-671 VVAPRATGTVL
+671 
-682 AAQATVAAVPAARVT
+682 T

-827 FAGGAEIWSGAAEGS
+827 FAGGAEIWSGAA
-842 FAAGTEFLRGTA
+842 

-938 ALGLAA
+938 ALGLTA

-1011 IGMAEKGGTG
+1011 IGVAEKGGTG
-1021 IGMAENSGTDV
+1021 IGMAENSGTGIGV
-1032 DMAENSETG
+1032 AEKGGTG
-1041 VGMAENSGTDVG
+1041 IGM
-1053 VAENSGTDVDMA
+1053 AENSGTDVDMA

-1128 PWFAAYGKFYAPLT
+1128 PWFAVYGKFYAPLT

>member
-44 AAAAV
+44 AETASAAV

-54 TLPVSAAAAVSAVRD
+54 TLPGTAAAAVSA
-69 TLPGTAAA
+69 GTAAA

-97 DIGSGD
+97 DEGSGEM
-103 AGGGDTGSEGETPE
+103 GSGETGSGDTGSEGETPE

-643 VPAAQATGEVVPA
+643 VPAAQATGEVVA
-656 AQATGAVVTPRATEA
+656 PRATETA
-671 VVAPRATGTVL
+671 AGDGIRGRKAPGTVTEM
-682 AAQATVAAVPAARVT
+682 TVVPRTVPAARAT

-842 FAAGTEFLRGTA
+842 FAAGAEFLRGTA

-884 TVLPLAVLTAAELR
+884 MVLPLAVLTAAELR

-930 AGCFGGAA
+930 VGCFGGAA

-999 ALAGAGAGTGKG
+999 ALAGAGAGTG
-1011 IGMAEKGGTG
+1011 
-1021 IGMAENSGTDV
+1021 TDV
-1032 DMAENSETG
+1032 G
-1041 VGMAENSGTDVG
+1041 VAENSGTDVG

>member
-44 AAAAV
+44 A
-49 SAVRD
+49 VRD
-54 TLPVSAAAAVSAVRD
+54 TVSGTAAAAVSA
-69 TLPGTAAA
+69 GTAAA

-88 DLTAAASGG
+88 DLTAAASG
-97 DIGSGD
+97 DET
-103 AGGGDTGSEGETPE
+103 GGGDTGSEGETPE

-318 ETIRGVAEIYVPD
+318 EIIRGVAEIYVPD

-364 GGSSIS
+364 SV
-370 GTGGISG
+370 

-413 VEKGGE
+413 VEKGGV

-498 RHARAEKLV
+498 RHVRAEKLV

-570 RAGKQAGEQGRSAF
+570 RAGKQVGEQGRSAF

-594 GYGAAEAAV
+594 EYGAAEAAV

-610 GTGRNTELPL
+610 GTGRDTELPL

-643 VPAAQATGEVVPA
+643 VPAARATGEVVPA

-671 VVAPRATGTVL
+671 VVAPRA
-682 AAQATVAAVPAARVT
+682 T

-884 TVLPLAVLTAAELR
+884 MVLPLAVLTAAELC

-938 ALGLAA
+938 ALGLTA

-1011 IGMAEKGGTG
+1011 IGVAEKGGTG

-1032 DMAENSETG
+1032 DMAENS
-1041 VGMAENSGTDVG
+1041 GTD
-1053 VAENSGTDVDMA
+1053 
-1065 ENSETGVGMAEKG
+1065 VGMAEKG

>member
-44 AAAAV
+44 A
-49 SAVRD
+49 VRD
-54 TLPVSAAAAVSAVRD
+54 TVSGTAAAAVSA
-69 TLPGTAAA
+69 GTATA

-97 DIGSGD
+97 DAGSGEM
-103 AGGGDTGSEGETPE
+103 GSGDTGSEGETPE

-206 AEDGEFAPEETDLR
+206 AEDGEFAREETDLR

-318 ETIRGVAEIYVPD
+318 EIIRGVAEIYVPD

-351 EDGGSGGSATGST
+351 EDGGSGGSATG
-364 GGSSIS
+364 
-370 GTGGISG
+370 GISG
-377 TGNMGSTGGTGGI
+377 TGNMGSTG
-390 SGTGNMGS
+390 GTGNMGS

-413 VEKGGE
+413 VEKGGV

-458 TCQAAATHHGLT
+458 ICQAAATHHGLT

-570 RAGKQAGEQGRSAF
+570 QVGEQGRSAF

-594 GYGAAEAAV
+594 EYGAAEAAV

-610 GTGRNTELPL
+610 GTGRDTELPL

-643 VPAAQATGEVVPA
+643 VPAAQATG
-656 AQATGAVVTPRATEA
+656 A
-671 VVAPRATGTVL
+671 VVAPRATETAAGDGIRGRKAPGTVTEM
-682 AAQATVAAVPAARVT
+682 TVVPRAVPAARATV
-697 GGTLFAYGLL
+697 GTLFAYGLL

-792 PLKKIFRRGWLAGLF
+792 PLKKY
-807 TVLLAA
+807 
-813 AFPTVLK
+813 
-820 AEALSGL
+820 
-827 FAGGAEIWSGAAEGS
+827 SGAAGWP
-842 FAAGTEFLRGTA
+842 GCLRFC
-854 GSLVQAAGGVWLAP
+854 W
-868 AWAELTAGL
+868 
-877 GCIWLGI
+877 
-884 TVLPLAVLTAAELR
+884 R
-898 GQRAAAWLRVPV
+898 
-910 LRRFNAFYTGVYA
+910 RRFRR
-923 AGLLWLT
+923 
-930 AGCFGGAA
+930 C
-938 ALGLAA
+938 
-944 GLVLLF
+944 
-950 VLWYAFPQAVAE
+950 
-962 TIKHTRSEKRSLE
+962 
-975 LFNRVQRHWL
+975 
-985 FAAAV
+985 
-990 WYLLAAGGL
+990 
-999 ALAGAGAGTGKG
+999 
-1011 IGMAEKGGTG
+1011 
-1021 IGMAENSGTDV
+1021 
-1032 DMAENSETG
+1032 
-1041 VGMAENSGTDVG
+1041 
-1053 VAENSGTDVDMA
+1053 
-1065 ENSETGVGMAEKG
+1065 
-1078 SAAVPVLVSIEAP
+1078 
-1091 YSPLS
+1091 
-1096 VYNRLALRELQ
+1096 
-1107 KAGLRVVR
+1107 
-1115 INAGEMNVPGAAW
+1115 
-1128 PWFAAYGKFYAPLT
+1128 
-1142 VLFTDRHKNGMV
+1142 
-1154 LPERLDRVDFDK
+1154 
-1166 ALAGWR
+1166 
-1172 E
+1172 

>member
-44 AAAAV
+44 A
-49 SAVRD
+49 VRD
-54 TLPVSAAAAVSAVRD
+54 TVSGTAAAAVSA
-69 TLPGTAAA
+69 GTATA

-97 DIGSGD
+97 DAGSGEM
-103 AGGGDTGSEGETPE
+103 GSGDTGSEGETPE

-351 EDGGSGGSATGST
+351 EDGGSDGSATGST
-364 GGSSIS
+364 SV
-370 GTGGISG
+370 
-377 TGNMGSTGGTGGI
+377 TGNMGSTG
-390 SGTGNMGS
+390 GTGNMGS

-413 VEKGGE
+413 VEKGGV

-556 DVRAGKRAGEKAGK
+556 DVRAGKRAGEKAGEK
-570 RAGKQAGEQGRSAF
+570 GRSAF

-610 GTGRNTELPL
+610 GTGRDTELPL

-643 VPAAQATGEVVPA
+643 VPAAQATG
-656 AQATGAVVTPRATEA
+656 A
-671 VVAPRATGTVL
+671 VVAPRATETAVGDGIRGRKASGTVTEM
-682 AAQATVAAVPAARVT
+682 TVVPRAVPAARATV
-697 GGTLFAYGLL
+697 GTLFAYGLL

-842 FAAGTEFLRGTA
+842 FAAGAEFLRGTA

-962 TIKHTRSEKRSLE
+962 TIKHTRSKKRSLE

-999 ALAGAGAGTGKG
+999 ALAGAGAGTGTG
-1011 IGMAEKGGTG
+1011 IGVAENSETDVDMAENSGTDIGMAEKGGTG
-1021 IGMAENSGTDV
+1021 I
-1032 DMAENSETG
+1032 
-1041 VGMAENSGTDVG
+1041 
-1053 VAENSGTDVDMA
+1053 
-1065 ENSETGVGMAEKG
+1065 GMAEKG

>member
-44 AAAAV
+44 A
-49 SAVRD
+49 VRD
-54 TLPVSAAAAVSAVRD
+54 TLPGTAAAAVSA
-69 TLPGTAAA
+69 GTAAA

-88 DLTAAASGG
+88 DLTAAASG
-97 DIGSGD
+97 DET
-103 AGGGDTGSEGETPE
+103 GGGDTGSEGETPE

-155 VYPTAGEGTL
+155 VYPTAGAGTL

-351 EDGGSGGSATGST
+351 EDGGSDGSATGST
-364 GGSSIS
+364 SV
-370 GTGGISG
+370 
-377 TGNMGSTGGTGGI
+377 TGNMGSTG
-390 SGTGNMGS
+390 GTGNMGS

-413 VEKGGE
+413 VEKGGV

-570 RAGKQAGEQGRSAF
+570 RAGKQVGEKGRSAF

-610 GTGRNTELPL
+610 GTGRDTELPL

-643 VPAAQATGEVVPA
+643 VPAAQATVAVVPA
-656 AQATGAVVTPRATEA
+656 ARA
-671 VVAPRATGTVL
+671 
-682 AAQATVAAVPAARVT
+682 T

-827 FAGGAEIWSGAAEGS
+827 FAGG
-842 FAAGTEFLRGTA
+842 
-854 GSLVQAAGGVWLAP
+854 VWLAP

-884 TVLPLAVLTAAELR
+884 MVLPLAVLTAAELR

-930 AGCFGGAA
+930 AGCFGGVA
-938 ALGLAA
+938 ALGLTA

-999 ALAGAGAGTGKG
+999 ALAGAGAGTG
-1011 IGMAEKGGTG
+1011 TG
-1021 IGMAENSGTDV
+1021 IGVAENSETDV
-1032 DMAENSETG
+1032 DMAENSGTG
-1041 VGMAENSGTDVG
+1041 VGMVENGETDVG
-1053 VAENSGTDVDMA
+1053 MA
-1065 ENSETGVGMAEKG
+1065 EKGETGIGMAEKG

-1128 PWFAAYGKFYAPLT
+1128 PWFAAYGKFYVPLT

>member
-44 AAAAV
+44 AETASAAV
-49 SAVRD
+49 
-54 TLPVSAAAAVSAVRD
+54 LAVRD
-69 TLPGTAAA
+69 TLPGTAAAA

-88 DLTAAASGG
+88 DLTAAASG
-97 DIGSGD
+97 GD

-458 TCQAAATHHGLT
+458 ICQAAATHHGLT

-556 DVRAGKRAGEKAGK
+556 DVRAGKRAGEK
-570 RAGKQAGEQGRSAF
+570 GRSAF

-594 GYGAAEAAV
+594 EYGAAEAAV

-610 GTGRNTELPL
+610 GTGRDTELPL

-643 VPAAQATGEVVPA
+643 EAAVPA
-656 AQATGAVVTPRATEA
+656 AQATGAVVAPRATEA
-671 VVAPRATGTVL
+671 AVAPRATEAAAGDGIRGHKAPGTVTEM
-682 AAQATVAAVPAARVT
+682 TVVPRAVPAARAT

-827 FAGGAEIWSGAAEGS
+827 FADGAEIWSSAAEGS
-842 FAAGTEFLRGTA
+842 FAAGAEFLRGTA

-884 TVLPLAVLTAAELR
+884 MVLPLAVLTAAELR

-938 ALGLAA
+938 ALGLTA

-962 TIKHTRSEKRSLE
+962 TIKHTRSKKRSLE

-999 ALAGAGAGTGKG
+999 ALAGAGAGTG
-1011 IGMAEKGGTG
+1011 
-1021 IGMAENSGTDV
+1021 
-1032 DMAENSETG
+1032 
-1041 VGMAENSGTDVG
+1041 TDVG
-1053 VAENSGTDVDMA
+1053 VAEKGEKGIGMA

-1115 INAGEMNVPGAAW
+1115 INAGEMNVPGTAW
-1128 PWFAAYGKFYAPLT
+1128 PWFATYGKFYAPLT

>member
-44 AAAAV
+44 A
-49 SAVRD
+49 
-54 TLPVSAAAAVSAVRD
+54 
-69 TLPGTAAA
+69 GTAAA

-97 DIGSGD
+97 DT
-103 AGGGDTGSEGETPE
+103 GGGDTGSEGETPE

-318 ETIRGVAEIYVPD
+318 EIIRGVAEIYVPD

-351 EDGGSGGSATGST
+351 EDGGSDGSATGST

-377 TGNMGSTGGTGGI
+377 TGNMGSTSGTGGI

-656 AQATGAVVTPRATEA
+656 ARA
-671 VVAPRATGTVL
+671 
-682 AAQATVAAVPAARVT
+682 T

-842 FAAGTEFLRGTA
+842 FAAGAEFLRGTA

-999 ALAGAGAGTGKG
+999 ALAGAGAGTGTG
-1011 IGMAEKGGTG
+1011 IGVAENSETDVGMAEKGEKG
-1021 IGMAENSGTDV
+1021 I
-1032 DMAENSETG
+1032 
-1041 VGMAENSGTDVG
+1041 G
-1053 VAENSGTDVDMA
+1053 VAENSGTDVGMA

-1078 SAAVPVLVSIEAP
+1078 NAAVPVLVSIEAP

-1128 PWFAAYGKFYAPLT
+1128 PWFAAYGKFYVPLT